1 MVNLKANLQTSEQV
15 MCQIWSALVAANSK
29 GQDISSMIMD
39 YTRETQTRDRLL
51 KTLVNIYETEI
62 AKLKVPKEHLTTRQ
76 KATIKTEMKVL
87 EGICDNNTRDG
98 SAQEAFDNIS
108 PSLFEE
114 FAEAVKEKCPLIH
127 EVLEAL
133 VVSNPVQR
141 NVLKTNSHKML
152 CGLQTLAFIVNIRN
166 SKARNCFP
174 MMFGLLCISYGAG
187 KQFIDML
194 QSMGLF
200 IHWNTM

>member
-1 MVNLKANLQTSEQV
+1 
-15 MCQIWSALVAANSK
+15 
-29 GQDISSMIMD
+29 MIMD

-174 MMFGLLCISYGAG
+174 MLFGLLCISYGAG

-194 QSMGLF
+194 QSMGLSL
-200 IHWNTM
+200 HWNTM

>member
-62 AKLKVPKEHLTTRQ
+62 AKLKVPHEHLTTHQ
-76 KATIKTEMKVL
+76 KVTIKTEMKVL
-87 EGICDNNTRDG
+87 EGVCDNNIRDG

-108 PSLFEE
+108 PSLFQE

-174 MMFGLLCISYGAG
+174 MLFGLLCISYGAG

-194 QSMGLF
+194 QSMGLSL
-200 IHWNTM
+200 HWNTM

>member
-62 AKLKVPKEHLTTRQ
+62 AKLKVPHEHLTTHQ
-76 KATIKTEMKVL
+76 KVTIKTEMKVL
-87 EGICDNNTRDG
+87 EGVCDNNIRDG

-108 PSLFEE
+108 PSLFQE